1 MRGTGEGKWRMME
14 NGRKNSVQTF
24 SFRKLWPSERFKEN
38 STDQVKALRGNQIDI
53 AETQRAQKK

>member
-1 MRGTGEGKWRMME
+1 MME